1 MCRTYVRLTHI
12 HVLTSPPITHDSHQI
27 SSNQERD
34 GLKENVNMR
43 ALVEYRAK
51 EQEHKVRT
59 CVCMLVGGSVGG
71 RVSGCMM

>member
-1 MCRTYVRLTHI
+1 MSI
-12 HVLTSPPITHDSHQI
+12 DPPTTHDSHSI
-27 SSNQERD
+27 VLNQERD

-59 CVCMLVGGSVGG
+59 YMCMYVRGWVRG
-71 RVSGCMM
+71 